1 MAGELGAELGR
12 VTGSQAASVAGAEEL
27 AKMNMAEITEEKAQE
42 LRAMFEEL
50 GTRVGAE
57 AGEAAGKDCGLNID
71 PSAAIREALLAAKEI
86 AENAAYKVKEILD
99 LVDDEAR
106 QIGSRVGEV
115 SGKAAGEKS
124 GESVAVSKS
133 LAAGLETARNIITGV
148 IGEGGKVIA
157 ENTGKETHIIMVLFY
172 FGFRP

>member
-157 ENTGKETHIIMVLFY
+157 ENTGKERHSMIFLFY
-172 FGFRP
+172 LGFRP